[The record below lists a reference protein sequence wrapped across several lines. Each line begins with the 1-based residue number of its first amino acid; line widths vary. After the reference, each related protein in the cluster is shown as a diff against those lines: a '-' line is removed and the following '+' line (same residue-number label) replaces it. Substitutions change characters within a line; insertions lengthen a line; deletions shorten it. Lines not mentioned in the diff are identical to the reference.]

1 MTVFCLFVQNV
12 TVPLQKKNVHK
23 SKNCHCLVLKSDGEA
38 EKVATL
44 SAEAA
49 TIKKEQTT
57 LRTELGTHK
66 IRVAEPDPCYFLE
79 SGTIQKVI
87 CQEKNRKSSA

>member
-1 MTVFCLFVQNV
+1 M
-12 TVPLQKKNVHK
+12 
-23 SKNCHCLVLKSDGEA
+23 LKSDGEA

-49 TIKKEQTT
+49 AIKKEQTT

-66 IRVAEPDPCYFLE
+66 IRVAEPDPVTY
-79 SGTIQKVI
+79 K
-87 CQEKNRKSSA
+87 KSLDP

>member
-1 MTVFCLFVQNV
+1 M
-12 TVPLQKKNVHK
+12 
-23 SKNCHCLVLKSDGEA
+23 LKSDGEA

-66 IRVAEPDPCYFLE
+66 IRVAEPDPVTYKKKFGSIKVHG
-79 SGTIQKVI
+79 SGTGYRIYLDLG
-87 CQEKNRKSSA
+87 NLNLN